1 MAFRVSPRI
10 KEVKCG
16 RHIQPIATRSSIN
29 SFMPT
34 HRYKTTSAHEQM
46 NILPNERH
54 FGYGKPT
61 VAIFNTMNSFN
72 PILISIQ
79 CNSPIHSIQYIY
91 MNSIQFNPY
100 IHSIQSSNSFNSIH
114 IYEFS
119 SIQSLNSFNPILK
132 FIPFNTC
139 I

>member
-1 MAFRVSPRI
+1 MFSFCSYLFHLPQTPRCARLMKYSLLAGNSLPHMDI
-10 KEVKCG
+10 PACG
-16 RHIQPIATRSSIN
+16 GN
-29 SFMPT
+29 S
-34 HRYKTTSAHEQM
+34 
-46 NILPNERH
+46 LV
-54 FGYGKPT
+54 YGKPI
-61 VAIFNTMNSFN
+61 VAIFNTINSFN
-72 PILISIQ
+72 PILIFIQ